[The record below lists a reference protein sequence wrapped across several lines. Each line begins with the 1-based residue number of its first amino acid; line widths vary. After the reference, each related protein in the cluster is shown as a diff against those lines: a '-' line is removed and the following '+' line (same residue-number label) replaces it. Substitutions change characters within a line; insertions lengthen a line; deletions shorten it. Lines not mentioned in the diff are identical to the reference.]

1 MKPSSSD
8 PLPGSAPAARTID
21 LSVLTRAERDVVR
34 LALAGLP
41 VRQISEHLVVSEST
55 VHTHLTNVYRK
66 LGVTG
71 RVDLLAKSANLQET
85 AELKVEVT
93 SPPARRAMGREASIV
108 IATGGVLVALVQ
120 PVTAFPV
127 AFALLAAATV
137 AAWNSSIE
145 IGGTRV
151 PLVVG
156 GLVCILLGLA
166 GFVLPRPV

>member
-1 MKPSSSD
+1 
-8 PLPGSAPAARTID
+8 
-21 LSVLTRAERDVVR
+21 
-34 LALAGLP
+34 
-41 VRQISEHLVVSEST
+41 
-55 VHTHLTNVYRK
+55 
-66 LGVTG
+66 
-71 RVDLLAKSANLQET
+71 
-85 AELKVEVT
+85 
-93 SPPARRAMGREASIV
+93 MGREASIV

-137 AAWNSSIE
+137 AAWKSSIE

-151 PLVVG
+151 PLLVG